1 MSVDEFPRLHV
12 SDQLP
17 ETDKDVTREAAV
29 SEKVL
34 MSMTRVQTR
43 ARQSRRQIE
52 LQHDTDLLPSSLVS
66 TEVFQKENNK
76 KCYLPSLYCV
86 LQCKKKEKHI
96 FHVLVS

>member
-34 MSMTRVQTR
+34 MSMPRVQTR

-66 TEVFQKENNK
+66 TEVFQTENNK
-76 KCYLPSLYCV
+76 NVICLRFIVFLHC
-86 LQCKKKEKHI
+86 
-96 FHVLVS
+96 